1 MINRIAV
8 ARVSAETATH
18 DNHLPRRRD
27 KTGLSIQVREM
38 ANFPPPP
45 SSSLCLQP
53 MTGYT
58 DAASKDF

>member
-1 MINRIAV
+1 MIKCIAV

-18 DNHLPRRRD
+18 DNRLPRRGD
-27 KTGLSIQVREM
+27 KTELSIQAREM
-38 ANFPPPP
+38 ANFPPSP